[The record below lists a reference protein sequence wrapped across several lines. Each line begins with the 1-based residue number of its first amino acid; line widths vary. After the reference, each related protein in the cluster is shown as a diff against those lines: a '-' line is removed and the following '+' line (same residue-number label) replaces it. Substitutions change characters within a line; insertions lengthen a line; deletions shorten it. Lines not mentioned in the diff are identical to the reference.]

1 MAAMHPGVHQL
12 SPFLEHFELVDLVLQ
27 EGEEQKYT
35 LIL

>member
-27 EGEEQKYT
+27 EEKNRNT
-35 LIL
+35 L